1 MKVQEVRK
9 HLEEVLR
16 SLLQLLIKLWAVFI
30 ANTKE
35 ERIHYWYKVLF
46 ILPQRHF
53 SLPRYLNAFPFLYV
67 LDLHLE
73 IQSFS
78 FNQFIYYNW
87 RLITLQYC
95 GGFCHTLKWISHG
108 FAFHAVPSLQSC
120 LTLCDPMDYNPP
132 GSSVHGIFPGKNT
145 GMGWYFLPN
154 LGIKSS
160 SPAWHTG

>member
-1 MKVQEVRK
+1 MSSFYSQYKRRK
-9 HLEEVLR
+9 NT
-16 SLLQLLIKLWAVFI
+16 LLIQSSLYI
-30 ANTKE
+30 ATKA
-35 ERIHYWYKVLF
+35 F
-46 ILPQRHF
+46 FTPQV
-53 SLPRYLNAFPFLYV
+53 PFPFLYV